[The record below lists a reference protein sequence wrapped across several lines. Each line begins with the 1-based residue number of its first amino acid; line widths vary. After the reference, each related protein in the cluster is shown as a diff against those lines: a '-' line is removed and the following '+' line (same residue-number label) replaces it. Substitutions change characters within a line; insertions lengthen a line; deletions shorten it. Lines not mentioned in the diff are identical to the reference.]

1 MLGFEIYSNRLI
13 LTKNKMH
20 YCISKRMIIKYKDWV
35 KQFNVK
41 LVCVRYNTLLFYL
54 VFFNNTENAIIAI
67 EHFESLLILDK
78 LGENYL

>member
-1 MLGFEIYSNRLI
+1 MLGFEIYNNRLI

-35 KQFNVK
+35 
-41 LVCVRYNTLLFYL
+41 
-54 VFFNNTENAIIAI
+54 NTENAIIAI

-78 LGENYL
+78 LGENYS